1 MELFRKIQREGRDEW
16 MTMVIALNRGN
27 SIIITADKRATETN
41 YSGQLINVTSD
52 NYKKVVIIN
61 GKYIVSFAGS
71 TLIAEKAIELI
82 NENIGILDRTTDID
96 PLCIFKGAFRYGKA
110 CFEAVYP
117 GVKPISIFILGYLK
131 QNELK
136 LFVLSS
142 DDDYVGKEYKPGD
155 IFIKMHSENP
165 TEEENLNKD
174 TLNFI
179 SDKLSKKPTKYKS
192 NKNFAQLNSEA
203 IKRINDPMI
212 GKTTYSVVLS
222 QTGIEEY
229 EN

>member
-1 MELFRKIQREGRDEW
+1 

-96 PLCIFKGAFRYGKA
+96 PLCIFKDAFRYGKA
-110 CFEAVYP
+110 CFKVVYP
-117 GVKPISIFILGYLK
+117 EVKPISIFLLGYLK

-142 DDDYVGKEYKPGD
+142 DDDYVGEEYKPGD

-179 SDKLSKKPTKYKS
+179 SDELSKKLTKYKS

-203 IKRINDPMI
+203 IKRITDPMI

-222 QTGIEEY
+222 QAGIEEY

>member
-1 MELFRKIQREGRDEW
+1 
-16 MTMVIALNRGN
+16 MTMVIAINRGA
-27 SIIITADKRATETN
+27 SIIITADKRETETN
-41 YSGQLINVTSD
+41 YSGQLINVKSD
-52 NYKKVVIIN
+52 NYKKVVILN

-82 NENIGILDRTTDID
+82 NEKIHILDRITDID
-96 PLCIFKGAFRYGKA
+96 PLFIFKDAFKYGKA

-117 GVKPISIFILGYLK
+117 GLKPNSLFLLGYLK
-131 QNELK
+131 RNELK
-136 LFVLSS
+136 LFVFSS
-142 DDDYVGKEYKPGD
+142 DDDYAGIEYKPGD
-155 IFIKMHSENP
+155 ICIKMYSEDP
-165 TEEENLNKD
+165 IKEENLFKD

-179 SDKLSKKPTKYKS
+179 SDKLSKKMTKYKS